1 MASSP
6 RSDAA
11 PPPAQQGEVV
21 LHSTLLGSATA
32 VVSPTLLIGL
42 GLLSATTAGLRAIP
56 VALLALGVAIGA
68 ASLLTFP
75 RRAVISSTGV
85 TRVCW
90 ARRHHLPWQDVAAVA
105 RVPRRRR
112 ARDGHHPQV
121 AGEPER
127 SVNGGLLA
135 LGHGR
140 RSWMLTDQVESRAEY
155 DAVAAMLAEVPATRL
170 RAERPH
176 GAATPTDLY
185 RRRGRRPHGGA
196 RGD

>member
-1 MASSP
+1 M
-6 RSDAA
+6 
-11 PPPAQQGEVV
+11 

-42 GLLSATTAGLRAIP
+42 GLLSTTAAGPRAIP
-56 VALLALGVAIGA
+56 IGLLVAGVVIGA

-75 RRAVISSTGV
+75 RRCVVTPTGV
-85 TRVCW
+85 TRICW
-90 ARRHHLPWQDVAAVA
+90 ARRHHLSWQDIAVVA

-112 ARDGHHPQV
+112 ARDGQR
-121 AGEPER
+121 AEATSEPER
-127 SVNGGLLA
+127 TVSGGLLA

-155 DAVAAMLAEVPATRL
+155 DAVATVLAEVPATRL

-176 GAATPTDLY
+176 PAATPTDLY
-185 RRRGRRPHGGA
+185 RRGRRAHDRTGG
-196 RGD
+196 D

>member
-6 RSDAA
+6 RSGAA
-11 PPPAQQGEVV
+11 PPPAEHGVVV

-42 GLLSATTAGLRAIP
+42 GLLSASTAGLRAIP
-56 VALLALGVAIGA
+56 VALLMLGAGIGA

-85 TRVCW
+85 TRICW
-90 ARRHHLPWQDVAAVA
+90 ARRHHLSWQDVAAVA

-112 ARDGHHPQV
+112 ARDARHPHV

-127 SVNGGLLA
+127 SVSGGLLA

-155 DAVAAMLAEVPATRL
+155 DAVASVLAEVSATRL

-176 GAATPTDLY
+176 PAATPTDLY
-185 RRRGRRPHGGA
+185 RRRGRGPHAGTP
-196 RGD
+196 GD